1 MNNIATLPQGALA
14 AQSEED
20 IIRVLQ
26 NSLYPGANI
35 GSVQMVLGYC
45 QASGLDP
52 MQKPVHIVPM
62 WDSKSGSMRDVVM
75 PGVNLYRTQASRT
88 GRFAG
93 MSDPEFGPMLEE
105 DIGGAKIRYPE
116 WCRIV
121 VKRLLDNGVV
131 AEFSATEYWI
141 ENYAMKGGKE
151 KSVAPN
157 AMWTKRP
164 RGQIAKCAEA
174 QALRKAFPE
183 CGAQPTAEEMEGKQM
198 HQEVDITPATN
209 QNALTQ
215 DWMAA
220 VAACTSTEECTAVW
234 QAGVKE
240 IQAAGDK
247 PLYDR
252 FKAAV
257 GAKGIALKAAEMTV
271 EMEPAEARQMT
282 DAEIEAADLARTG
295 GAA

>member
-1 MNNIATLPQGALA
+1 MNALTTQQQGAIV
-14 AQSEED
+14 AQTEED

-45 QASGLDP
+45 QAAGLDP

-93 MSDPEFGPMLEE
+93 MSDPEFGPMVETTL
-105 DIGGAKIRYPE
+105 GGLQIRYPE
-116 WCRIV
+116 WCRVV
-121 VKRLLDNGVV
+121 VKRLLDNGTV
-131 AEFSATEYWI
+131 AEFSAIEYWD

-157 AMWTKRP
+157 AMWAKRP

-183 CGAQPTAEEMEGKQM
+183 CGAQPTAEEMEGKSM
-198 HQEVDITPATN
+198 LQEVDITPVKTVS
-209 QNALTQ
+209 Q
-215 DWMAA
+215 DW
-220 VAACTSTEECTAVW
+220 VAAARACTTQEELTAVW
-234 QAGVKE
+234 TTGVAE
-240 IQAAGDK
+240 IRLTGDK
-247 PLYDR
+247 PLYDD
-252 FKAAV
+252 FKKV
-257 GAKGIALKAAEMTV
+257 VEERGKALKEKANTIDM
-271 EMEPAEARQMT
+271 PAEQP
-282 DAEIEAADLARTG
+282 AAPEQSHDDFVAGLD
-295 GAA
+295 GAAQ

>member
-1 MNNIATLPQGALA
+1 MSALTTQQAGALTV
-14 AQSEED
+14 QTEEEV
-20 IIRVLQ
+20 IRVLQ

-35 GSVQMVLGYC
+35 GSVQMVLSYC
-45 QASGLDP
+45 QAAGLDP

-93 MSDPEFGPMLEE
+93 MSDPEFGPMVEE
-105 DIGGAKIRYPE
+105 TLGGAKIRYPE
-116 WCRIV
+116 WCRVV
-121 VKRLLDNGVV
+121 VKRMLDNGTI
-131 AEFSATEYWI
+131 AEFSATEYWV

-198 HQEVDITPATN
+198 NQEVDITPTG
-209 QNALTQ
+209 NAAAITQ
-215 DWMAA
+215 DWIAA
-220 VAACTSTEECTAVW
+220 VAGCTTTEEVTAVW
-234 QAGVKE
+234 QAGLKE
-240 IQAAGDK
+240 IQAANDK
-247 PLYDR
+247 VLYAE
-252 FKAAV
+252 FKAAAAAR
-257 GAKGIALKAAEMTV
+257 GKELKQAANTV
-271 EMEPAEARQMT
+271 EMEPVKPELT
-282 DAEIEAADLARTG
+282 PEELDAQRG
-295 GAA
+295 GPQ

>member
-1 MNNIATLPQGALA
+1 MSNLATQQQSAIV
-14 AQSEED
+14 AQTED
-20 IIRVLQ
+20 ELIRVLQ

-45 QASGLDP
+45 QAAGLDP

-93 MSDPEFGPMLEE
+93 MSDPEFGPMVETTL
-105 DIGGAKIRYPE
+105 GGAAIRYPE
-116 WCRIV
+116 WCRVV
-121 VKRLLDNGVV
+121 VKRLLDNGTV
-131 AEFSATEYWI
+131 AEFSAIEYWD

-151 KSVAPN
+151 KSIAPN
-157 AMWTKRP
+157 AMWAKRP

-198 HQEVDITPATN
+198 HPEVDITPAPNAFVITTN
-209 QNALTQ
+209 WLEV
-215 DWMAA
+215 
-220 VAACTSTEECTAVW
+220 VATCSTPEEVTAIW

-240 IQAAGDK
+240 IQAANDRA
-247 PLYDR
+247 LYDR

-257 GAKGIALKAAEMTV
+257 AARGKELKDRLATFEMPV
-271 EMEPAEARQMT
+271 EQAEPAAQQS
-282 DAEIEAADLARTG
+282 DAEFVAGLD
-295 GAA
+295 GAE